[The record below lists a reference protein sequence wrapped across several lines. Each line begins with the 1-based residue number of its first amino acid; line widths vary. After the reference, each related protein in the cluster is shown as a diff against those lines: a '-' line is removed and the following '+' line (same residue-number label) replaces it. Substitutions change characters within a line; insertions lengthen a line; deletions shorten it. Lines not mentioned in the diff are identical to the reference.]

1 MFINSGFTI
10 PFSDFLMFGVII
22 FFGYYGFRRG
32 VQKELISVLRIYFSF
47 IITVILY
54 ERLAV
59 LVQALFNAPSWFA
72 QMLCFVVIFVV
83 FVAAIWVIEIILR
96 KKLSQAEKTSSVLSK
111 TGGVTLGLLEG
122 ILIISIMI
130 MAVEFYPTPEG
141 AKYPFEG
148 AVSYKFIKQIAP
160 GIKDFTVRPV
170 SALKDISDGSKPEDL
185 EEE

>member
-10 PFSDFLMFGVII
+10 PLSDILIFGVII
-22 FFGYYGFRRG
+22 FFGYYGYRRG
-32 VQKELISVLRIYFSF
+32 VQKELVSVLRLYFSF
-47 IITVILY
+47 IITVLLY

-59 LVQALFNAPSWFA
+59 VVQALFNAPSWFA
-72 QMLCFVVIFVV
+72 QMLCFVIIFAV
-83 FVAAIWVIEIILR
+83 FVAAIWAIEIILR
-96 KKLSQAEKTSSVLSK
+96 KKLSQTTKAGSVLSK
-111 TGGVTLGLLEG
+111 AGGVTLGLLEG

-160 GIKDFTVRPV
+160 SIKDFTVSPV
-170 SALKDISDGSKPEDL
+170 SMLKEISDGSEPEDL